1 MVKSFKLLLLPARR
15 KSSSSQGPYS
25 SMAPGTKPI
34 GSQPSAISAVSL
46 TIASPPVAR

>member
-1 MVKSFKLLLLPARR
+1 MAKSFMVLPLPARR
-15 KSSSSQGPYS
+15 KPSSSHGPYS